1 MKRSLY
7 VFTLALATALAFTTP
22 AHAADGATVTLY
34 GGASVAN
41 SISDSKSVSRG
52 IEQSVPT
59 TFGSLDLGYLNEGHI
74 DNYKRD
80 GIYIMPEFVYHLTPK
95 LSTSFALGPY
105 FTSTTIINP
114 NGVTYQD
121 HYSVAAL
128 SALNARYFV
137 TDSVS
142 VTARWGHV
150 FYARDNRDT
159 DVFMVGVGYTFDQ

>member
-1 MKRSLY
+1 MKR
-7 VFTLALATALAFTTP
+7 TLLTIALVGLFATSAL
-22 AHAADGATVTLY
+22 AADGATVTLY
-34 GGASVAN
+34 GGVSVAN
-41 SISDSKSVSRG
+41 SISDSKSVSRS

-59 TFGSLDLGYLNEGHI
+59 KFGSLDLGYLNEGHI

-80 GIYIMPEFVYHLTPK
+80 GIYVMPEFAYHLTPK
-95 LSTSFALGPY
+95 LATSFALGPY
-105 FTSTTIINP
+105 FTSTTIIDP

-128 SALNARYFV
+128 SAVSARYFI

-142 VTARWGHV
+142 MTARWGHV

-159 DVFMVGVGYTFDQ
+159 DVFMLGVGYTFGN